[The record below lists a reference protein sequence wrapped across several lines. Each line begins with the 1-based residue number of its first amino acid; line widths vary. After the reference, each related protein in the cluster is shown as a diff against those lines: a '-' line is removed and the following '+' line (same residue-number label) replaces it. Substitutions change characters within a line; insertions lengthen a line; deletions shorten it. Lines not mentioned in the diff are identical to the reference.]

1 MLRLETEGSQCGCDL
16 MSKLVLKKAIEDY
29 DVKNRVQLQVTE
41 TQLLPLGTLSVVIL
55 T

>member
-16 MSKLVLKKAIEDY
+16 MSLVLKKAIEDY